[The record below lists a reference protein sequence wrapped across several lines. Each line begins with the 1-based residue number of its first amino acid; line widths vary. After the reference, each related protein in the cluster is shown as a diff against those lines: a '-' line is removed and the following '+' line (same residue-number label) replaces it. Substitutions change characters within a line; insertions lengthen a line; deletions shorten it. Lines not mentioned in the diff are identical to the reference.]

1 MIFAHQHSEVYGTEW
16 RKLARA
22 ALSSEF
28 APLPPRRLLPLPPL
42 PLPPRPLLPIS
53 LSSPDYI
60 HPPPFKY
67 LTLQLFDDD
76 DDDNIDKAGVLNILK
91 PVLKSVEHFCHL
103 SDNSSN
109 DQFRASTSPSSFFC
123 GKTEPFLRWSKWWWE
138 VGGGLHPSG
147 GGPHLRPTSSN
158 CFPNLLTLHC
168 YCCCSLL
175 LQLTHYNMTICKCLH
190 SDTVSVS

>member
-1 MIFAHQHSEVYGTEW
+1 MSEFPGPVLVGAPWPSNTRANDLCPPALCSVRQTLHCTEW

-28 APLPPRRLLPLPPL
+28 APLPPRRLLPLPPR

-109 DQFRASTSPSSFFC
+109 DQFRASTSPSSFFFV
-123 GKTEPFLRWSKWWWE
+123 GKL
-138 VGGGLHPSG
+138 
-147 GGPHLRPTSSN
+147 
-158 CFPNLLTLHC
+158 
-168 YCCCSLL
+168 SLF
-175 LQLTHYNMTICKCLH
+175 
-190 SDTVSVS
+190 